1 MPTQG
6 ASITVAGG
14 LDLVSSSHALFR
26 TPGAA
31 TKLQNFESS
40 TTGGYRRI
48 NGYTKFGEGSAT
60 IPSGV
65 STELIEGLVPYA
77 NGVVVCQGD
86 DIYWGTDGINWTQ
99 INKDTYKVQTGTVS
113 VTASSAVVT
122 GSGTAFTTE
131 FAVND
136 RIQINSINYRVLSI
150 TNNTELTLD
159 YSVVSSASGEDV
171 YKSGMSSA
179 DLSSATVEPRTNQT
193 NCQFVN
199 YESEGIYG
207 TLYITDGNNKIAEFQ
222 ITVSAGNNVF
232 HFETLERSS
241 PVNPKRC
248 TIYAERLIVAGQ
260 SISDSTVAYSERLEP
275 YNFTGS
281 SAGTIDTGD
290 VIVGIKVF
298 RNTLVIFCKNSIFEL
313 TSLDST
319 PILKSVTKN
328 IGCIDGNTIQEIGG
342 DLVFLAPDGLRTVAG
357 TARIGDVEIG
367 SISRKILPLINDLL
381 TNIANYTISSMVI
394 RERSQ
399 YRLFYY
405 QSGLPSS
412 GQKGIIGTF
421 KFDANGVPAFEWSQT
436 QGMEIKKCS
445 SALNPSNTEVQF
457 GANESGYI
465 YTLDSGNNFDGS
477 NINARFQTPDMDYG
491 DNGLRKS
498 LYAVKANLEP
508 EGTNCNVKLRIRY
521 DFESTDV
528 PQPGEFSIGCLSS
541 AAVFATSLSSTNA
554 GKFGT
559 STFGATTL
567 PSKRVLVTG
576 SGFSNSFRFY
586 TNDTDASYSVN
597 GMFVSFIAGG
607 RR

>member
-31 TKLQNFESS
+31 TILENFESS

-48 NGYTKFGEGSAT
+48 SGYTKFGGGSAT

-65 STELIEGLVPYA
+65 STESIEGLVPYA

-113 VTASSAVVT
+113 VTSSSPTVT
-122 GSGTAFTTE
+122 GSGTLFTTE

-136 RIQINSINYRVLSI
+136 RIQINNTNYRVLSI
-150 TNNTELTLD
+150 TNDTELTLD
-159 YSVVSSASGEDV
+159 YSVVSSASGQAV
-171 YKSGMSSA
+171 YKSGMSAA
-179 DLSSATVEPRTNQT
+179 DLSSATVGPRTNQT

-222 ITVSAGNNVF
+222 ITTSGGSNVF

-241 PVNPKRC
+241 PINPKRC

-260 SISDSTVAYSERLEP
+260 SDSDSTVAYSERLEP

-313 TSLDST
+313 TNLDST

-328 IGCIDGNTIQEIGG
+328 IGCVDGNTIQEIGG

-399 YRLFYY
+399 YRLFYH
-405 QSGLPSS
+405 QTGQAAS

-436 QGMEIKKCS
+436 KGMEVKRCS
-445 SALNPSNTEVQF
+445 SALNTSNTEVQF

-508 EGTNCNVKLRIRY
+508 ERTN
-521 DFESTDV
+521 
-528 PQPGEFSIGCLSS
+528 
-541 AAVFATSLSSTNA
+541 
-554 GKFGT
+554 
-559 STFGATTL
+559 
-567 PSKRVLVTG
+567 
-576 SGFSNSFRFY
+576 
-586 TNDTDASYSVN
+586 
-597 GMFVSFIAGG
+597 
-607 RR
+607 